1 MQPQVPFEACEACDC
16 QMKRKKVAIYL
27 PSLRGGGAER
37 VMVGLAN
44 GIAARGYEV
53 DIVLARAEGP
63 YLADVSR
70 HVRLV
75 DLGATRVIA
84 SLPGLV
90 RYLRRERPDA
100 MLSALNYA
108 NVVAIIARGLAQVST
123 RLVVSEHSNISLSKQ
138 FSRGLIP
145 RLVFRLMGWVYPYAD
160 GIVAVSSGV
169 ADTLARETGL
179 ARESIAVVY
188 NPVVTPALENF
199 AQQPVSHPWFEPG
212 SPPVII
218 GAGRFSA
225 IKDFPSLIEA
235 FAMVRAQCPCRLV
248 ILGEGELRGELETLI
263 KKLGLESEISLPGF
277 VDNPWAYM
285 SRAAVF
291 VLSSKGEGLPT
302 VLIEAMACGC
312 PVVSTDCPS
321 GPGEIL
327 ENGKWGRLVEVG
339 NIEGMATAILDA
351 ISETEHP
358 DVASRAQYFGVSRAV
373 ERYLEKLNLEL
384 SN

>member
-1 MQPQVPFEACEACDC
+1 
-16 QMKRKKVAIYL
+16 MKRKKVAIYL

-70 HVRLV
+70 YVRLV

-90 RYLRRERPDA
+90 RYLRRERPEA

-145 RLVFRLMGWVYPYAD
+145 RLVFRLMAWVYPYAD

-169 ADTLARETGL
+169 ADDLAQVIGMVRD
-179 ARESIAVVY
+179 RIKVIY
-188 NPVVTPALENF
+188 NPIYTPAVESLSKE
-199 AQQPVSHPWFEPG
+199 PIPHPWLG
-212 SPPVII
+212 ADSLPVII
-218 GAGRFSA
+218 GMGRLTLQ
-225 IKDFPSLIEA
+225 KNFPSMIHA
-235 FAMVRAQCPCRLV
+235 FDKVRTQHPCRLM
-248 ILGEGELRGELETLI
+248 ILGEGELRGELEALVKALNLDEEVI
-263 KKLGLESEISLPGF
+263 FPGF
-277 VDNPWAYM
+277 VKNPYAYM
-285 SRAAVF
+285 SRAALF
-291 VLSSKGEGLPT
+291 VLSSGWEGFGN
-302 VLIEAMACGC
+302 VLAEAMACGC

-321 GPGEIL
+321 GPAEIL
-327 ENGKWGRLVEVG
+327 EDGKRGRLVPVG
-339 NIEGMATAILDA
+339 DVYALAAAILA
-351 ISETEHP
+351 TLTEDNHP
-358 DVASRAQYFGVSRAV
+358 DLVSRARAFGV
-373 ERYLEKLNLEL
+373 EQAVAGYLDVLGMQV
-384 SN
+384 

>member
-90 RYLRRERPDA
+90 RYLRRERPEA

-145 RLVFRLMGWVYPYAD
+145 RLVFRLMAWVYPYAD

-169 ADTLARETGL
+169 ADDLAQVIGM
-179 ARESIAVVY
+179 ARDRIKVVY
-188 NPVVTPALENF
+188 NPIYTPAVESLSKV
-199 AQQPVSHPWFEPG
+199 PIPHPWLG
-212 SPPVII
+212 ADLLPVVI
-218 GAGRFSA
+218 GMGRLTLQ
-225 IKDFPSLIEA
+225 KDFRSMIHA
-235 FAMVRAQCPCRLV
+235 FDKVRKQHPCRLM
-248 ILGEGELRGELETLI
+248 ILGEGDLRGELEVLVKALNLDEEVI
-263 KKLGLESEISLPGF
+263 FPGF
-277 VDNPWAYM
+277 VKNPYAYM
-285 SRAAVF
+285 SRAALF
-291 VLSSKGEGLPT
+291 VLSSGWEGFGN
-302 VLIEAMACGC
+302 VLAEAMACGC

-321 GPGEIL
+321 GPAEIL
-327 ENGKWGRLVEVG
+327 EDGKRGRLVPVG
-339 NIEGMATAILDA
+339 DVDALAAAILATLKEDD
-351 ISETEHP
+351 HP
-358 DVASRAQYFGVSRAV
+358 DVVSRARDFGV
-373 ERYLEKLNLEL
+373 EQAVVGYLDVLGMQV
-384 SN
+384 

>member
-1 MQPQVPFEACEACDC
+1 
-16 QMKRKKVAIYL
+16 
-27 PSLRGGGAER
+27 
-37 VMVGLAN
+37 MVGLAN

-53 DIVLARAEGP
+53 DIILARAEGP

-70 HVRLV
+70 YVRLV

-90 RYLRRERPDA
+90 RYLRQERPDA

-108 NVVAIIARGLAQVST
+108 NVVAIIAKGLAQVST

-145 RLVFRLMGWVYPYAD
+145 RLVFRLMAWVYPYAD
-160 GIVAVSSGV
+160 SIVAVSSGV
-169 ADTLARETGL
+169 ADNLAQEIGL
-179 ARESIAVVY
+179 ARESIKVIY

-199 AQQPVSHPWFEPG
+199 AQNPISHPWFEPG
-212 SPPVII
+212 SPPVIM
-218 GAGRFSA
+218 GVGRLSA
-225 IKDFPSLIEA
+225 IKDFTTLIKA
-235 FAMVRAQCPCRLV
+235 FAIVRAQCPCRLI
-248 ILGEGELRGELETLI
+248 ILGEGELRGKLETLI
-263 KKLGLESEISLPGF
+263 KKLDLESEVSLPGF
-277 VDNPWAYM
+277 MDNPWSYI

-327 ENGKWGRLVEVG
+327 ENGKWGRLVQVG
-339 NIEGMATAILDA
+339 NIDGLAAAILEA

-358 DVASRAQYFGVSRAV
+358 DVATRARFFGVTQAV
-373 ERYLEKLNLEL
+373 GRYLEELQLEF
-384 SN
+384 